1 MGTHP
6 IFESD
11 FDCLTEREIEKAT
24 ECPTLIYL
32 PIWTMRRRQS
42 RLLSP
47 RQKRP
52 CKMRPFKKR
61 PFKKKRKS
69 RMTKMPPLSPMRT
82 CQKKR
87 QKNRLRMVVSLTM
100 ENQKMGA

>member
-52 CKMRPFKKR
+52 FKKGPFKKR

-69 RMTKMPPLSPMRT
+69 RMATMPQLPPMRT
-82 CQKKR
+82 RQRKR
-87 QKNRLRMVVSLTM
+87 QRNRLRMVVSLTM
-100 ENQKMGA
+100 GNQKMGA